1 MGFNSGNTEL
11 SGNGASEI
19 RKWERMNQEK
29 TGPIPADL
37 FNLMAGIVD
46 NGEPSIRAFH
56 WLKGVTDIKEQ
67 SDKSVIIRADKLT
80 ADYLFQY
87 LGFALSQYFHTDR
100 IATVYKQAGKDVVKY
115 FREPE
120 RKTGRVAPIH
130 V

>member
-1 MGFNSGNTEL
+1 M
-11 SGNGASEI
+11 GNGADEI
-19 RKWERMNQEK
+19 RKIERMNLEK

-37 FNLMAGIVD
+37 FNLMAALVD
-46 NGEPSIRAFH
+46 NGEPAMRVFH
-56 WLKGVTDIKEQ
+56 WLKGVQDIKTQ
-67 SDKSVIIRADKLT
+67 SDGAVIIRTEKLT

-120 RKTGRVAPIH
+120 RKKGRIAPIH